1 MRVAL
6 PQMISRAQ
14 VKEIRELAAAKGR
27 EAAGLYLAE
36 GDKIAREW
44 LQSPTRIRYVAA
56 TENWLEHNAGLADA
70 HPEARVL
77 QVGEDELARISTLRQ
92 PNGVVVVAEL
102 PAPAAGLPRP
112 GWCLALDTIQDPG
125 NLGTIIRNAD
135 WFGIAD
141 IVCSPG
147 TADAWNPK
155 VVAAAMGGHLR
166 VRIHRAEL
174 PPFLRECGV
183 PVLAAS
189 LKGADIRTAA
199 PYAAA
204 VLVIGN
210 ESKGISQEVAACATE
225 LLRIPGRGGA
235 ESLNAA
241 VASGILLSMLVPG

>member
-1 MRVAL
+1 
-6 PQMISRAQ
+6 MISRAQ
-14 VKEIRELAAAKGR
+14 VKEIRELTTPRGR
-27 EAAGLYLAE
+27 EAGGLYLAE

-44 LQSPTRIRYVAA
+44 LQSAVRIRYVAA
-56 TENWLEHNAGLADA
+56 TVPWLREHGRLVGQ
-70 HPEARVL
+70 HPEASVL
-77 QVGEDELARISTLRQ
+77 ELRDEDLERISTLRH
-92 PNGVVVVAEL
+92 PNGVVVVAEMP
-102 PAPAAGLPRP
+102 PAPEALPHNR
-112 GWCLALDTIQDPG
+112 WCLALDTIQDPG

-135 WFGIAD
+135 WFGVGD

-155 VVAAAMGGHLR
+155 VVASAMGGHLR

-174 PPFLRECGV
+174 QPFLKNCGM

-189 LKGADIRTAA
+189 LEGQDIKDAR

-204 VLVIGN
+204 ALIIGN
-210 ESKGISQEVAACATE
+210 ESKGISADVSACASA

-241 VASGILLSMLVPG
+241 VASGILMAMLVPS

>member
-1 MRVAL
+1 
-6 PQMISRAQ
+6 MISRAQ

-36 GDKIAREW
+36 GDKIVREW
-44 LQSPTRIRYVAA
+44 LMSRVRIRYIAA
-56 TENWLEHNAGLADA
+56 TEEWLRANGSLADQ
-70 HPEARVL
+70 HPEATVL
-77 QVGEDELARISTLRQ
+77 LSRADDLERISTQ
-92 PNGVVVVAEL
+92 KHPNGALVVAEIPPPAKEL
-102 PAPAAGLPRP
+102 PKNC
-112 GWCLALDTIQDPG
+112 WCLALDMIQDPG

-135 WFGIAD
+135 WFGVEH

-166 VRIHRAEL
+166 VQIHRAEL
-174 PPFLRECGV
+174 PPFLRSCGT

-189 LKGADIRTAA
+189 LQGKDIREAI

-204 VLVIGN
+204 ALIIGN
-210 ESKGISQEVAACATE
+210 ESKGISPEVVGCASS
-225 LLRIPGRGGA
+225 LVRIPGRGAA

-241 VASGILLSMLVPG
+241 VASGILLSMLVSG